1 MPKYV
6 LQELPEEFTEGKR
19 VVYPKMRTYT
29 LHDYDTV
36 LEHMRVYAANLSDGV
51 MRAVL
56 DALTSTMASWM
67 PQGHNIKVDGLGVF
81 SLVLGFDETSP
92 KEQLVAEADGVSP
105 MEQQSVV
112 GAGDE
117 LSDADFQAGYRH
129 VCIKGIKF
137 KPDPNLIAAMNRGAE
152 FVRDTG
158 EIKVQQKTKLSLEE
172 RMARALAL
180 IDKNGRMTLTDY
192 ALATGQE
199 RSVASRD
206 LKRIVAAG
214 DSPIVAEGAHSH
226 KVWVRRK

>member
-29 LHDYDTV
+29 LHDYETV
-36 LEHMRVYAANLSDGV
+36 LKHMRVYAANLSDGV

-56 DALTSTMASWM
+56 DALASTMVSWM

-81 SLVLGFDETSP
+81 SLVLGFDEDSP
-92 KEQLVAEADGVSP
+92 KEKAIAKTGETS
-105 MEQQSVV
+105 
-112 GAGDE
+112 
-117 LSDADFQAGYRH
+117 SDVDSQAGYRH

-137 KPDPNLIAAMNRGAE
+137 KPDPKLIAAMNHDVE
-152 FVRDTG
+152 FVRESG
-158 EIKVQQKTKLSLEE
+158 GVVVPQKNKLSREE
-172 RMARALAL
+172 RIAKALAL
-180 IDKNGRMTLTDY
+180 IDQNGRMTLTDY
-192 ALATGQE
+192 ALATNQE
-199 RSVASRD
+199 RSTASRD
-206 LKRIVAAG
+206 LKKIVSAP

>member
-29 LHDYDTV
+29 LHDYETV
-36 LEHMRVYAANLSDGV
+36 LKHMRVYAANLSDGV

-56 DALTSTMASWM
+56 DALASTMVSWM

-92 KEQLVAEADGVSP
+92 KEQAIAEAGGASSQ
-105 MEQQSVV
+105 EQAIAESD
-112 GAGDE
+112 DE
-117 LSDADFQAGYRH
+117 ALDTGSKTAYRH
-129 VCIKGIKF
+129 VCIKSINF
-137 KPDPNLIAAMNRGAE
+137 KPDPNLIAAMNHGAE
-152 FVRDTG
+152 FVRESG
-158 EIKVQQKTKLSLEE
+158 GVVVPQKNKLSREE
-172 RMARALAL
+172 RIAKALAL
-180 IDKNGRMTLTDY
+180 IDQNGRMTLTDY
-192 ALATGQE
+192 ALATNQE
-199 RSVASRD
+199 RSTASRD
-206 LKRIVAAG
+206 LKKIVSAP